1 MPVAK
6 GHEDRNALLAAG
18 FGNAL
23 DPVAFAEEVLG
34 IDLNPAQQRW
44 FRLLKPKDGWSWP
57 NKVIIHVAANQIGKS
72 LGLAIIMLWAC
83 VNKIGVPSPGIV
95 TDPRKK
101 PLTSEAWVRYP
112 YMWAHVAPVQQQAY
126 IPFRDISL
134 IVKGAHPAQRRP
146 CKLVA
151 PLISE
156 TKIEGYYDGWELAN
170 GSTIQF
176 RTTEN
181 KADALQGRRFAAISF
196 DEAAF
201 ETHLKVVVNEVLM
214 MRLIAS
220 GGPLLLVSTPNGL
233 NEFYEFAQRIWQHP
247 DVDMPEERVWQ
258 TPDGWALV
266 LSHISD
272 NAGYGLPVEEVER
285 MERDLPPETKEQ
297 QLRGAFLEPA
307 EAFFVPSIRIL
318 STFVDLPESELPR
331 SGHRY
336 VAFWDVSQSSDPMAA
351 IVLDTTNTVWIGVYF
366 RHWRKPPG
374 IDQTLLDIYQLHAL
388 YNSDG
393 GQCITGY
400 DATSM
405 GGAMLRQ
412 SLSGL
417 SPAMPLNLA
426 GPTMKLNTL
435 TNLRAVL
442 LSGNILLPRAWMQ
455 LSREVLSY
463 RLKDERI
470 AQDSVMTLAGAA
482 HIAAVGATGTI
493 SRPFRITRRSS
504 THAWR

>member
-1 MPVAK
+1 VSAGK

-18 FGNAL
+18 FGQAL
-23 DPVAFAEEVLG
+23 DLVSFTRDILG
-34 IDLNPAQQRW
+34 IDPNPAQERW
-44 FRLLKPKDGWSWP
+44 FRLLQPVDGWRWP
-57 NKVIIHVAANQIGKS
+57 NKVILHVAANQIGKS

-83 VNKIGVPSPGIV
+83 VNKIGVPPIGKRVIH
-95 TDPRKK
+95 DKN
-101 PLTSEAWVRYP
+101 PLTVEQWVRHP
-112 YMWAHVAPVQQQAY
+112 YQWAHVAPVQQQAY
-126 IPFRDISL
+126 IPYRDISL
-134 IVKGAHPAQRRP
+134 IIKGAHPAQRRP

-151 PLISE
+151 PLIVE

-170 GSTIQF
+170 GATIQF

-214 MRLIAS
+214 MRLVAS

-233 NEFYEFAQRIWQHP
+233 NEFYEFAQSVWQHP
-247 DVDMPEERVWQ
+247 DVDMPEERVWR

-272 NAGYGLPVEEVER
+272 NSGYGLPPDEVER

-307 EAFFVPSIRIL
+307 EAFFVPSVRIL
-318 STFVDLPESELPR
+318 SSFVDLPESELPR
-331 SGHRY
+331 AGHHY

-351 IVLDTTNTVWIGVYF
+351 IVIDVTNTVWVGVYYRYF
-366 RHWRKPPG
+366 RKPPG

-393 GQCITGY
+393 AQCITGY

-442 LSGNILLPRAWMQ
+442 LSGNILLPKAWTQ
-455 LSREVLSY
+455 LSREILSY
-463 RLKDERI
+463 RLKDKDV

-482 HIAAVGATGTI
+482 HIAAVGSTGPI
-493 SRPFRITRRSS
+493 SRPFRITRRT